1 MSQNQQRVCNLSK
14 QPQRLHYHGIVLG
27 VAPDPC
33 HDVELPA
40 VSQSMRRNH
49 LASRQVQR
57 LCDAG
62 VLRVYVGAAPAV
74 IAEPPVAEPAP
85 AEPPVAEPAPAEP
98 PVAEPAPA
106 EPPAPARLSLDAF
119 SALTPKTAKLDY
131 LLKVCGHDAPD
142 NLTHLQL
149 NDLYEEMFAPKE

>member
-85 AEPPVAEPAPAEP
+85 AEPP
-98 PVAEPAPA
+98 
-106 EPPAPARLSLDAF
+106 APARLSLDAF